1 MGSHL
6 IDYLVRQPFPLNVRE
21 LYGLLLLATHAS
33 PGDKVKLPPL
43 PSMASTPPASTS
55 GSLSDAEIEPCLERT
70 GGNVA
75 KAARL
80 LKIDRNAL
88 QRRIDAYGI
97 KKRKD
102 G

>member
-21 LYGLLLLATHAS
+21 LYGLLLLAIHAS
-33 PGDKVKLPPL
+33 PGDKVKLPPVT
-43 PSMASTPPASTS
+43 SMASTPASTS
-55 GSLSDAEIEPCLERT
+55 GSPSKAEIEACLERT